1 MALLARELE
10 DDVCEDRDDED
21 TAKDR
26 LKFAQ
31 DQRRASENGAKGREG
46 GGERN
51 VQGLLGRRT
60 PEPFC
65 GSRWLAGGI
74 GRGRSPSWRKQ

>member
-1 MALLARELE
+1 VALLARELE

-31 DQRRASENGAKGREG
+31 DQRRASETGGREG
-46 GGERN
+46 G
-51 VQGLLGRRT
+51 
-60 PEPFC
+60 
-65 GSRWLAGGI
+65 RW
-74 GRGRSPSWRKQ
+74 